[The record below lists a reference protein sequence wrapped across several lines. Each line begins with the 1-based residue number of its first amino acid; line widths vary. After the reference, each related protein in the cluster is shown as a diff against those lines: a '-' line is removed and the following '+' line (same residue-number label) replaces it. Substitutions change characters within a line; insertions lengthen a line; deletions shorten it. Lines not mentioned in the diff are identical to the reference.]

1 MNMFVFKIVCVV
13 LSVYIEV
20 LKIVLGDFLQFNM
33 IIVIVLSE
41 ILGGID
47 FIIFCYWDLENYKLG
62 FGQEFNNVFMVDFI
76 VELVNIYVFRFIQC

>member
-1 MNMFVFKIVCVV
+1 
-13 LSVYIEV
+13 
-20 LKIVLGDFLQFNM
+20 M

-41 ILGGID
+41 ILGGGID

-76 VELVNIYVFRFIQC
+76 VELVSIYVFRFIQC